1 MNTEKRREAGKVREL
16 WRVFGL
22 SCEWEGS
29 PWRFREEG
37 KDRHHALFAP
47 REKQKDV
54 SPLPHSRKRWFCNW
68 GHRAVEREVTC
79 SLWAERGRGT
89 DSRLHWHIL
98 FTGRLPDRRFLCIK
112 TEISIG

>member
-54 SPLPHSRKRWFCNW
+54 SPPPPSLAQTLVLQLGPQSR
-68 GHRAVEREVTC
+68 RAGSDLLAV
-79 SLWAERGRGT
+79 GRAGPGDGQPAALAHPLYGET
-89 DSRLHWHIL
+89 AGQTVSMHQD
-98 FTGRLPDRRFLCIK
+98 
-112 TEISIG
+112 